1 MSNRVRVGI
10 VGCGIVATRDILP
23 NLVRPEIA
31 KRVDLVAVCDVVA
44 DRAEETARRFGASE
58 FYTRHEAMLAESDID
73 AVLVA
78 TPIPYHF
85 PVALAAVKAN
95 KHVYVQKSMTTTLAE
110 ANTLLDAVKTAG
122 VRLTASPGEMQNP
135 HTNLP
140 QAKEMIE
147 AGAIGN
153 VTWGYLFRSGAGHEN
168 EPARQ
173 DEGLMN
179 VDPTW
184 YYKKG
189 GGPVMDSGVYS
200 LHRLTSLLG
209 PVKKVTALSGMA
221 IPLREWKGKRIE
233 VEIDDQT
240 IMLLDFGGN
249 RYITLA
255 STWTVKANKGLGTAI
270 YGTKGTIHMSGSG
283 FEMFTPEES
292 FGGPGWVTVPGPQ
305 RPEGPGVSGRHIL
318 ADIMELV
325 DCISENRDPTVAT
338 GEHARHVV
346 EVIEKAYIS
355 SCTGQAMDITTIF

>member
-1 MSNRVRVGI
+1 MPKRVRVGI

-31 KRVDLVAVCDVVA
+31 EKVDLVSVCDVVA
-44 DRAEETARRFGASE
+44 HRAQEAAQAFGARES
-58 FYTRHEAMLAESDID
+58 YATHEAMLTESDID
-73 AVLVA
+73 SVLVA

-85 PVALAAVKAN
+85 PVALAAVQSG

-110 ANTLLDAVKTAG
+110 ANALLDAAKAGGVK
-122 VRLTASPGEMQNP
+122 LTASPGEMQNP
-135 HTNLP
+135 NINLP
-140 QAKEMIE
+140 QVKELIE
-147 AGAIGN
+147 AGAIGR
-153 VTWGYLFRSGAGHEN
+153 VTWGYLFRSGRGHEN

-179 VDPTW
+179 VDPAW
-184 YYKKG
+184 YYRKG

-200 LHRLTSLLG
+200 LHRLTSILG
-209 PVKKVTALSGMA
+209 PVRRVTALSGMA
-221 IPLREWKGKRIE
+221 VPVREWKGKRIE

-240 IMLLDFGGN
+240 LMLLDFDDN

-255 STWTVKANKGLGTAI
+255 STWTVKASKGLGTAI
-270 YGTKGTIHMSGSG
+270 YGTRGTIHMIGSG

-325 DCISENRDPTVAT
+325 DCILENREPMVAT
-338 GEHARHVV
+338 GEHARHAV

-355 SCTGQAMDITTIF
+355 SRTGQTMDITTTF